1 MTMHAALYARY
12 SSDQQ
17 RAASIEDQFRI
28 CRERAA
34 HEGWQVVGTYEDS
47 AASGASMILRPGIQ
61 ALLEDAR
68 RGRFEILVAEA
79 LDRVSRDQ
87 ADVATVY
94 KHLRFAGVTVVTLA
108 EGEIS
113 ELHVGLKGTMNVLFL
128 KDLAAKTHRGLR
140 GRVEQGRSG
149 GGLCYGYDV
158 VKSFDDSGDPVRG
171 GRTVNEVE
179 AGIVRRVFREFADGT
194 SPRRIAR
201 RMNAE
206 GVPGPSGRLWTDS
219 TIRGHVKRGTGLI
232 NNELYVGRL
241 VWNRLRYVKNP
252 ETGKRVSRI
261 NPREDWIVTEVP
273 ELRIVDDGLWQEV
286 KDRQGEIAERYATVI
301 EATQSARASRLNGA
315 HRPRY
320 LLSGLLECG
329 VCGGPYAMRGQD
341 RYGCSGHVMN
351 GSCPNGRGIR
361 RADIEERVLS
371 GLKDRLM
378 APEVAAEAMRAHA
391 EEINLI
397 NRERRASGA
406 SDRKELADVERRIAA
421 MIAVIE
427 DGGYVRGMVDRLREL
442 EAHQDELKERLSAA
456 AVDLPDIHPNIS
468 DVYRRRVA
476 RLAEALDHPGD
487 RDAAA
492 AAVRSLIDRI
502 VLTPGAKRGEMD
514 AVLHGDFGTILE
526 WAGGGNGSVCTPA
539 PAMSVSVVAGVGFE
553 PTTFR
558 L

>member
-1 MTMHAALYARY
+1 M
-12 SSDQQ
+12 
-17 RAASIEDQFRI
+17 
-28 CRERAA
+28 
-34 HEGWQVVGTYEDS
+34 
-47 AASGASMILRPGIQ
+47 
-61 ALLEDAR
+61 
-68 RGRFEILVAEA
+68 
-79 LDRVSRDQ
+79 
-87 ADVATVY
+87 
-94 KHLRFAGVTVVTLA
+94 
-108 EGEIS
+108 
-113 ELHVGLKGTMNVLFL
+113 
-128 KDLAAKTHRGLR
+128 
-140 GRVEQGRSG
+140 
-149 GGLCYGYDV
+149 
-158 VKSFDDSGDPVRG
+158 
-171 GRTVNEVE
+171 
-179 AGIVRRVFREFADGT
+179 
-194 SPRRIAR
+194 
-201 RMNAE
+201 
-206 GVPGPSGRLWTDS
+206 
-219 TIRGHVKRGTGLI
+219 
-232 NNELYVGRL
+232 
-241 VWNRLRYVKNP
+241 WNRLRYVKNP

-261 NPREDWIVTEVP
+261 NPREDWIVTEVL

-341 RYGCSGHVMN
+341 RYGCSDHVMN

-361 RADIEERVLS
+361 RADIEERVLA

-397 NRERRASGA
+397 NRERRTSGA
-406 SDRKELADVERRIAA
+406 SDRNELADVERGIAA

-427 DGGYVRGMVDRLREL
+427 DGGYVRMVDRLREL

-487 RDAAA
+487 RDVAA

-526 WAGGGNGSVCTPA
+526 WAGGGNGSVCTSA
-539 PAMSVSVVAGVGFE
+539 PVMSVSVVAGG
-553 PTTFR
+553 R
-558 L
+558 I